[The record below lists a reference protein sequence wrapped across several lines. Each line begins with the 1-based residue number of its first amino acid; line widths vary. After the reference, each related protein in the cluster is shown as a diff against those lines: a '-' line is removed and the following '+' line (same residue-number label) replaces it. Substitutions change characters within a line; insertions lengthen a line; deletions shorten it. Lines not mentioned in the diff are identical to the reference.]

1 MHKLLLSVVLAIV
14 MVLAVVGV
22 KRVLAPAAAN
32 GTTLVAGGSAPA
44 PPIPIDN

>member
-1 MHKLLLSVVLAIV
+1 MHKLLLSVVLAIL

-22 KRVLAPAAAN
+22 KNVLAPATGGA
-32 GTTLVAGGSAPA
+32 TLVAGGSAPA